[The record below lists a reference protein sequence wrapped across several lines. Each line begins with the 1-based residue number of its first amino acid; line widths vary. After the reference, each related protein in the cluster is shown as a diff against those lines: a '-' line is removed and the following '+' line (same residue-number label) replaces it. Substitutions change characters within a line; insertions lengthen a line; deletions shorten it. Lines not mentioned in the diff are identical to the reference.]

1 MAMNSTKRNP
11 FDPGEGNSVRKVID
25 SLSDECWK
33 GWEKWQVVYKTESD
47 RKVKIPFSYGPV
59 NNLFDVLNL

>member
-25 SLSDECWK
+25 SLSDERWKCWK
-33 GWEKWQVVYKTESD
+33 KWQVVYKTESG
-47 RKVKIPFSYGPV
+47 RKVHNSFF
-59 NNLFDVLNL
+59 L